1 MARGVMGYY
10 RPLLQRDTCRPAHSA
25 ALGCGPLWF
34 DHAELLA
41 RDAPPRRVAVADIP
55 TDVLTRLTSP
65 RPGICGLSQSR
76 PIIMGILNVTPDSFS
91 DGGEHFAFNAALDAA
106 QAMAENGADIL
117 DIGGESTRPGAAPVS
132 EDEELARTIPVIV
145 ALRKQGFSLP
155 ISIDTRKANIAR
167 AALAAGAN
175 LVNDVAALGYDAA
188 MPKTVAA
195 ARAPVC
201 LMHALGDPRTM
212 QQDPRYDDVLLD
224 VYDFLEERIA
234 LAATE
239 GTPRSAILVDPGIG
253 FGKTLDH
260 NLALIRGLALFHMLG
275 CPLLL
280 GTSRKRFIGTIGGA
294 ETPAQ
299 RVPGSLATAL
309 AGLDQGV
316 QWLRVHDVAETR
328 QAVALWRAILPEHT
342 QKGAP

>member
-1 MARGVMGYY
+1 MGYY
-10 RPLLQRDTCRPAHSA
+10 RPLLQRDACRPAHSA
-25 ALGCGPLWF
+25 ALGGGPLWF
-34 DHAELLA
+34 DHAELLS
-41 RDAPPRRVAVADIP
+41 RDAPPRRVTLADIP
-55 TDVLTRLTSP
+55 ADSLARLTTP
-65 RPGICGLSQSR
+65 RPDICGLSQSR
-76 PIIMGILNVTPDSFS
+76 PVIMGILNVTPDSFS
-91 DGGEHFAFNAALDAA
+91 DGGRHFALNAALDAA

-132 EDEELARTIPVIV
+132 EDEELGRIIPVIA
-145 ALRKQGFSLP
+145 ALREQGFSLP
-155 ISIDTRKANIAR
+155 ISVDTRKANIAR

-175 LVNDVAALGYDAA
+175 LVNDVAALGYDAD
-188 MPKTVAA
+188 MPATIAA

-224 VYDFLEERIA
+224 VYDFLETRME
-234 LAATE
+234 LAAAA
-239 GTPRSAILVDPGIG
+239 GIPRSAILADPGIG

-280 GTSRKRFIGTIGGA
+280 GTSRKRFIGTIGGVEA
-294 ETPAQ
+294 PAQ